1 MVRILLNIKT
11 VSKCL
16 KGRVSHFRVSS
27 GPSHEFHPFQES
39 PLRKRLKSGNEAAQE
54 QPAKAA
60 TGQAATQT
68 AAAVADT
75 VRPPLR
81 PEHVRE
87 AWRRLQQSPVGR
99 MRLWETA
106 GAARVDEWHEG
117 RGEAL
122 LALGY

>member
-1 MVRILLNIKT
+1 MQGINELAELATFEWPFFSRI
-11 VSKCL
+11 S
-16 KGRVSHFRVSS
+16 
-27 GPSHEFHPFQES
+27 PFQES

-54 QPAKAA
+54 QPAAKAS

-106 GAARVDEWHEG
+106 GAARVDERHEG